1 MNKIEFLSAS
11 LPYGLKV
18 KLKNSYRKE
27 EILPPI
33 YDNFK
38 LYMLGRGETRLF
50 VPIIRHLDTLTQ
62 ECVQADYNDGKPF
75 IPIVKLGWT
84 YKEFV
89 HQWSAS
95 NTEASLA
102 FLSFDDAMQMIKWH
116 FWPNMSEIE
125 DVVYV
130 TDKFNPYK

>member
-84 YKEFV
+84 YKAFV